1 MSLEGRVVLFLSLM
15 PPVLQ
20 PLAHFSVS
28 SGKPPSLHHQWDFRV
43 LPVPSR
49 RRCQALS
56 DESSHF
62 SVMLLLQIV
71 GSLSSLRRDNS
82 PLLAEELKCK
92 SEGKAN
98 WQLPSITSMSSW
110 DRLRENTQNRT
121 GLLNLI
127 TWITLS
133 VAEWLFNAFL
143 ELNFG
148 ASLKLRHVKVIGV
161 KMTALSCHG
170 NCAVSCMLPLCSE
183 RSWHLC
189 SGESK
194 YKLLS
199 IYYRN
204 LKLLSNIR
212 LHKVVS
218 LQVYLH
224 LFCSQK
230 HEEVHCGREPKQLSE
245 QLIWIEVPRQ

>member
-1 MSLEGRVVLFLSLM
+1 
-15 PPVLQ
+15 
-20 PLAHFSVS
+20 
-28 SGKPPSLHHQWDFRV
+28 
-43 LPVPSR
+43 
-49 RRCQALS
+49 
-56 DESSHF
+56 
-62 SVMLLLQIV
+62 MLLLQIV
-71 GSLSSLRRDNS
+71 GPLSSLRRDNS
-82 PLLAEELKCK
+82 PLLAEDLKCK

-98 WQLPSITSMSSW
+98 GQLPSITSMSNW
-110 DRLRENTQNRT
+110 DKVRANTQNRT
-121 GLLNLI
+121 GPLNLI

-133 VAEWLFNAFL
+133 FAEWLFNAFL

-148 ASLKLRHVKVIGV
+148 TSLKLGHVKMIGV
-161 KMTALSCHG
+161 KMTALYCHG

-189 SGESK
+189 LGGSK

-199 IYYRN
+199 IYCRN

-230 HEEVHCGREPKQLSE
+230 HEEVHCGRDPEQLSE
-245 QLIWIEVPRQ
+245 QLIWIEAPRQ